1 MKISYAVIYWDINT
15 KKFLV
20 VHPTHEEFWSMPKG
34 RMEDGDMGDGAKAA
48 SREMLEETNVTVDYQ
63 ELAEAG
69 RFEYYRKGRNGA
81 KIDKDLV
88 VYLYKTTTPVDT
100 KDMICKSLVQ
110 NH

>member
-15 KKFLV
+15 EKFLV

-69 RFEYYRKGRNGA
+69 RFGILQERQKRRQDRQKPGG
-81 KIDKDLV
+81 LF
-88 VYLYKTTTPVDT
+88 L
-100 KDMICKSLVQ
+100 
-110 NH
+110 